1 MCGTSRDAAAA
12 PVCGIPGNA
21 AAAAPADGIP
31 GNAAAAPAV
40 AAAVA
45 PAPRTPSP
53 TPPDLPTPTPPDPAR
68 PPGAAVVPA
77 TPTQKRRRRR
87 TGASAAEAIDVDAD
101 AAGRQHAEEQQCV
114 VAFLVDEL
122 EQRETRIQQL
132 EKDLAA
138 SRAGGARGPVSLE
151 LDDAIGQEDDD
162 ADRRRLEKRRS
173 QVVRFFVSVEVELQ
187 ELSGF
192 DFRRGGRTPGAK
204 ASLGRLAGRC
214 DAALLNALWR
224 DVETLRKLR
233 NEAAH
238 RDPLPL
244 LGATSDDELKSLI
257 QRVKAEPRA
266 RSSRGGAI
274 ALSMSGK
281 TGVTAWLSFK
291 FKCVCLSPP

>member
-1 MCGTSRDAAAA
+1 MRCRVRILSADVNAADPTRTEPTDRDRTLHPGTQGCPAASRSAEPPVRDGCPENPAGWTCSTCTFDKTNGDFLACDVCGTSRDAAAA

-68 PPGAAVVPA
+68 PPGVAVVPA

-138 SRAGGARGPVSLE
+138 SRAGGARGPVSPE

-214 DAALLNALWR
+214 DAALLNAL
-224 DVETLRKLR
+224 
-233 NEAAH
+233 
-238 RDPLPL
+238 
-244 LGATSDDELKSLI
+244 
-257 QRVKAEPRA
+257 
-266 RSSRGGAI
+266 
-274 ALSMSGK
+274 
-281 TGVTAWLSFK
+281 
-291 FKCVCLSPP
+291 